1 MLWNIS
7 KLEAL
12 FNFYR
17 NTLNLTK
24 KEEGGELNHSYSHI
38 RLYMCDNNNTKSWT
52 KKMIEERIVSSFHR
66 TQVEY

>member
-24 KEEGGELNHSYSHI
+24 KEEGGNLTIHI
-38 RLYMCDNNNTKSWT
+38 VISDYICVT
-52 KKMIEERIVSSFHR
+52 II
-66 TQVEY
+66 TQNLGQKR